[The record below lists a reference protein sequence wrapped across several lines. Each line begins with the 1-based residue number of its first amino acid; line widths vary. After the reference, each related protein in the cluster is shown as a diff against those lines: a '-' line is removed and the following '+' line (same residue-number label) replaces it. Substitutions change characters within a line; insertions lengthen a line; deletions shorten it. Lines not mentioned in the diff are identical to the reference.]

1 MSLSVKGVTDSN
13 RRPLDYGEPHGER
26 SDQLSQLPK
35 CRESRYRLL
44 LQETYSTAIKKNLLS
59 LQLFFTGLAT
69 FQYRR
74 LYPANTSARRFC
86 ALLDMGAT
94 SAHCWGEEA
103 YYLLSFRLT
112 LLASR

>member
-1 MSLSVKGVTDSN
+1 MPRAALPASFTGDL
-13 RRPLDYGEPHGER
+13 LHG
-26 SDQLSQLPK
+26 
-35 CRESRYRLL
+35 Y
-44 LQETYSTAIKKNLLS
+44 QEELLS

-69 FQYRR
+69 LQYRR